1 MYKVPKDPLALQRLV
16 EGFDQLVN
24 NEFWH
29 EFWKYIEA
37 ERQANLED
45 LGKDSY
51 EDRRL
56 RYLQGINE
64 AFKKFQQFP
73 ERLLNEI
80 NRELGERL
88 PKNKTG

>member
-1 MYKVPKDPLALQRLV
+1 VYKVPKDPLALQRLV

-29 EFWKYIEA
+29 EFWKYIEH
-37 ERQANLED
+37 ERLANLED

-80 NRELGERL
+80 NRELGERS